1 MKHIKKG
8 KKTMIIISCIVI
20 TIIAVIAGRIFFLT
34 SATTGKPIANYS
46 IGKAALIVI
55 DIQEDTL
62 SIPQYKNADE
72 LIQNI
77 NTSIKYADENGIDI
91 IYIKQ
96 ENSSILDLILTGGM
110 YKENTNGVSLS
121 SQLLIKSDNVFS
133 KLRNDAFSQEVFE
146 QYLIEKQINTLYIVG
161 ADASAC
167 VYKTSLGGV
176 NRGYNVV
183 ILKDCIFSINDNTLS
198 KMMKKY
204 EEAGINVKEMNDFLQ
219 SSNNINE

>member
-1 MKHIKKG
+1 MKHQKKG
-8 KKTMIIISCIVI
+8 KKIMIIIFCIVVSI
-20 TIIAVIAGRIFFLT
+20 LAVIAGRIIFLT
-34 SATTGKPIANYS
+34 SATTGKPIADYS
-46 IGKAALIVI
+46 NGKAALIVI

-62 SIPQYKNADE
+62 SIPQYKNAAE

-77 NTSIKYADENGIDI
+77 NTSVKYADENGIDI

-96 ENSSILDLILTGGM
+96 EYSNTLDLILTGGL
-110 YKENTNGVSLS
+110 YKENTKGVSLS
-121 SQLLIKSDNVFS
+121 NQLLIKSDNVFS
-133 KLRNDAFSQEVFE
+133 KLRADAFSQKVFE

-183 ILKDCIFSINDNTLS
+183 ILKDCIFSVNDNTLD

-204 EEAGINVKEMNDFLQ
+204 EKDGINVKEMNGFLH